1 MTLES
6 IPGFIL
12 PLLSGD
18 WGEAMRSGE
27 LARQAGVSPDTL
39 RHYERKG
46 LLPPPVRAA
55 NGYRVYSANALER
68 VRLVRRALG
77 VGFSLDELARILA
90 ERDRGGAPC
99 KQVRA
104 LAAEKLAMV
113 EARLRDLRLMRDAL
127 ARTLADWDRR
137 LHRSRGERASLLEA
151 LPPLLASPDRPLK
164 PKRSRNGDR
173 KS

>member
-1 MTLES
+1 
-6 IPGFIL
+6 
-12 PLLSGD
+12 
-18 WGEAMRSGE
+18 MRSGE

-55 NGYRVYSANALER
+55 NGYRVYSAGALDR
-68 VRLVRRALG
+68 VRLVRRALA
-77 VGFSLDELARILA
+77 VGFSIDELSRILA

-113 EARLRDLRLMRDAL
+113 EVRLRDLRNLRAAL
-127 ARTLADWDRR
+127 QRTLSDWDQRLRR
-137 LHRSRGERASLLEA
+137 SGGRRAALLEA
-151 LPPLLASPDRPLK
+151 LPHVAHPDRPLR
-164 PKRSRNGDR
+164 PKRTRKGDEP
-173 KS
+173 S